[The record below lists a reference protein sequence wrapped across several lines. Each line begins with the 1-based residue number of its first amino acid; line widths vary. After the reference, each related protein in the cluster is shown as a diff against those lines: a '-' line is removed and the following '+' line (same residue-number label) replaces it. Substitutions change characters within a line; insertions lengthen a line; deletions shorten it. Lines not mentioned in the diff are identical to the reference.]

1 MKSALLIVDVQNGVF
16 NAPRRPHEADAV
28 VERIAEL
35 IAAERHRE
43 SLIVA
48 IQHETRGLVE
58 PGTWEWQVV
67 GNLRIRS
74 GDTFVSKSTPDAFL
88 GTDLERVLLA
98 HGVETVM
105 ICGYASDMCIDRTA
119 YRAAGLGFQVV
130 VVGDAHTT
138 RDKTYLDAKRIREH
152 HNFILSL
159 HPAVRVVDH
168 AELLA
173 RI

>member
-1 MKSALLIVDVQNGVF
+1 MRTALLVVDVQNGVF

-28 VERIAEL
+28 VERITEL
-35 IAAERHRE
+35 VAAERLRE

-48 IQHETRGLVE
+48 IQHEARGLVE

-67 GNLRIRS
+67 GNLRLRS
-74 GDTFVSKSTPDAFL
+74 GDTYVGKSSPDAFL
-88 GTDLERVLLA
+88 GTDLERVLVA

-119 YRAAGLGFQVV
+119 FRAASLGFRVV

-138 RDKTYLDAKRIREH
+138 RDKTYLDARRIREH

-159 HPAVRVVDH
+159 HPSVRVLDH

-173 RI
+173 RT